1 MGDSTRG
8 NEARLVLYNRL
19 PVRRFKGIHM
29 TEFEKAMARLAGN
42 PTKMDIEIARMHF
55 LPVGIML
62 EATDLAYSKLNSVEI
77 KQDKSVNQDEVEL
90 LLNAFNQT
98 FNPDGQTDFVPS
110 KSYDFAKQVFNVV
123 MVPKQANASLWQE
136 IHAKQATELGNGLL
150 IERPGPMSSGLL
162 GVNCTSFMHSLLRA
176 LAIFDP
182 KEL

>member
-1 MGDSTRG
+1 
-8 NEARLVLYNRL
+8 
-19 PVRRFKGIHM
+19 M
-29 TEFEKAMARLAGN
+29 TEFEKAMSRLLDGH

-55 LPVGIML
+55 LPVNIVL
-62 EATDLAYSKLNSVEI
+62 QATDLAYSKLNAAEI
-77 KQDKSVNQDEVEL
+77 KQDKSVNLEEVEL
-90 LLNAFNQT
+90 VLNAFNKA
-98 FNPDGQTDFVPS
+98 FNPDGQPDFVPS
-110 KSYDFAKQVFNVV
+110 KSYDFARQVFYVV
-123 MVPKQANASLWQE
+123 MAPKQIATTWQE

>member
-1 MGDSTRG
+1 MS
-8 NEARLVLYNRL
+8 
-19 PVRRFKGIHM
+19 
-29 TEFEKAMARLAGN
+29 EFEKAMSRLLDGN

-55 LPVGIML
+55 LPVCIML
-62 EATDLAYSKLNSVEI
+62 EATDLAYSKLNAAEI

-90 LLNAFNQT
+90 VLNAFNRT
-98 FNPDGQTDFVPS
+98 FNPDGQPDFVPS
-110 KSYDFAKQVFNVV
+110 ESVDFQEQVFNVV
-123 MVPKQANASLWQE
+123 MVPKQTNASLWQE

>member
-1 MGDSTRG
+1 M
-8 NEARLVLYNRL
+8 NQY
-19 PVRRFKGIHM
+19 
-29 TEFEKAMARLAGN
+29 EKAMAILDGN
-42 PTKMDIEIARMHF
+42 PSKMDAVIARMHF
-55 LPVGIML
+55 LPVTIVL
-62 EATDLAYSKLNSVEI
+62 KATDLAYSKLNAAEI
-77 KQDKSVNQDEVEL
+77 KQDKSVKLEEVEL
-90 LLNAFNQT
+90 VLNAFNKT

-110 KSYDFAKQVFNVV
+110 KSDDFQEQVFKVIV
-123 MVPKQANASLWQE
+123 VPKQTNASLWQE